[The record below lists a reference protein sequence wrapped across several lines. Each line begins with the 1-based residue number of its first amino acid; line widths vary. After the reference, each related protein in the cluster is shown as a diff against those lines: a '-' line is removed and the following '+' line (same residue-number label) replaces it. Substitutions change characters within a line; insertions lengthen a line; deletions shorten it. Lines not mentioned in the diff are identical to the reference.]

1 MPINQRRLVE
11 VFRETCAEVPER
23 FPGYRDVLLE
33 AVADVMT
40 AEREH
45 SIRHTQIQQKVS
57 DVCDRLGDSLAA
69 DSGEDVVQGGKKK
82 R

>member
-1 MPINQRRLVE
+1 MPVNQRRLIE
-11 VFRETCAEVPER
+11 VFKKTCAEVPER

-33 AVADVMT
+33 AVADVMI

-69 DSGEDVVQGGKKK
+69 DSGKDGGQGVK
-82 R
+82 RRR

>member
-1 MPINQRRLVE
+1 MPVNQRRFVE

-23 FPGYRDVLLE
+23 FPGYRHVLLE

-69 DSGEDVVQGGKKK
+69 DSGEEGGQRAK
-82 R
+82 RKR